1 MVYIFLKRQ
10 NIISRDGFMEQ
21 LKYPQ
26 IAQNYI
32 DSGNNEF
39 SLGNYIQ
46 ALGFYERAYEN
57 LERGDL
63 FLEQAQLLKL
73 IADTH
78 EKLREYSKAI
88 EKLKLAMQIYK
99 EHAYINKCNKTKEKI
114 IALKL
119 MRPRYIS
126 KPALI
131 IFILSISITL
141 IVVFYLTASDF
152 QLDSENSWILIII
165 LVSLTLF
172 NAVPIFLDYRK
183 KNRKKNENE

>member
-1 MVYIFLKRQ
+1 
-10 NIISRDGFMEQ
+10 MEQ